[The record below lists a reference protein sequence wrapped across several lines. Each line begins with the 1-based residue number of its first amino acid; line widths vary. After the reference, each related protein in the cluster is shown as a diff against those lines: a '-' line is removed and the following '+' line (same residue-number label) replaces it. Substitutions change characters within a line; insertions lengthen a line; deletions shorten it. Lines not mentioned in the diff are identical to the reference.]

1 MVKNLTAIQ
10 ETWLQSL
17 GWEDALE
24 KEMATNS
31 SIIAWEIPRTEERG
45 RLQYMGLEKSW
56 TQLSD

>member
-31 SIIAWEIPRTEERG
+31 SIIAWEIPRTEKNR
-45 RLQYMGLEKSW
+45 RLLFTGS
-56 TQLSD
+56 

>member
-17 GWEDALE
+17 GWKDALE

-31 SIIAWEIPRTEERG
+31 SIIAWEIPRTEKNG
-45 RLQYMGLEKSW
+45 RL
-56 TQLSD
+56 LSTGS